1 MERILFFILTVL
13 HIKINFYTVGVKLT
27 EHFTTVNYCSLHI
40 EVHCSYDNYLAAILF
55 KKISEPTI
63 SVLTYNLT
71 IIHNF

>member
-55 KKISEPTI
+55 
-63 SVLTYNLT
+63 
-71 IIHNF
+71 